1 MKLYYRAVT
10 QDGKS
15 IRGIIDAKDQ
25 KEIADYLRKH
35 QLIPVK
41 IVPASQTGIR
51 SIVSFFGR
59 VSGSDVVF
67 FTRQLSSM
75 LSSGLTIIQ
84 ALNILKS
91 QVQNERMMEVINTII
106 AQVQDGKTFSSAIE
120 KFPKVFSP
128 IYIALIRTAESS
140 GLMDKIFLGLAENLE
155 KQEKLKKTIQGAL
168 LYPIIVVAMMIL
180 VVIILMVV
188 VIPQL
193 KTLYVGSN
201 ISLPLPTQVIVS
213 TANFFVNFWY
223 ILATLGF
230 AGYFYFRN
238 WYSKP
243 SGRKTVDK
251 YILKVPVLGKLL
263 LQSMMSQFTRTLGLL
278 VSSGS
283 LVVDSLLK
291 SSEVVDNVII
301 KDAVVLVA
309 KRVEKG
315 ISMGEAMEVSY
326 LFPPMVVEMV
336 KIGEQTGKVDDS
348 LLRTADYYEREVEE
362 SVKILTTLLEPII
375 MIMLAVGVGFLII
388 AVITPLYNLIT
399 SIQ

>member
-25 KEIADYLRKH
+25 REIADYLRKH

-51 SIVSFFGR
+51 NIVNIFGR

-67 FTRQLSSM
+67 FTRQLASM

-84 ALNILKS
+84 SLNILKS
-91 QVQNERMMEVINTII
+91 QVQNERMMEVINTVI
-106 AQVQDGKTFSSAIE
+106 AEVQDGKTFSSAIE

-168 LYPIIVVAMMIL
+168 LYPIIVIAMMIL

-193 KTLYVGSN
+193 KNLYSGSN
-201 ISLPLPTQVIVS
+201 ISLPLPTQIIVS
-213 TANFFVNFWY
+213 GANFFVSFWY
-223 ILATLGF
+223 ILLTLAL
-230 AGYFYFRN
+230 AGWFYFRN

-243 SGRKTVDK
+243 SGRRTVDK
-251 YILKVPVLGKLL
+251 YILKIPVLGKLL

-291 SSEVVDNVII
+291 SSEVVDNVVI
-301 KDAVVLVA
+301 KEAIVLVA

-362 SVKILTTLLEPII
+362 SVKVLTTLLEPII

>member
-51 SIVSFFGR
+51 SLSSIFGR
-59 VSGSDVVF
+59 VSSSDIVF

-75 LSSGLTIIQ
+75 LASGLTLIQ

-91 QVQNERMMEVINTII
+91 QVQNERMMEVINTVIS
-106 AQVQDGKTFSSAIE
+106 QVQDGKTFSSAIE
-120 KFPKVFSP
+120 QFPKVFSP

-140 GLMDKIFLGLAENLE
+140 GLLDKIFLGLAENLE

-168 LYPIIVVAMMIL
+168 LYPIIVVVMMIL

-193 KTLYVGSN
+193 KSLYGGSD
-201 ISLPLPTQVIVS
+201 IALPFATEVIVS
-213 TANFFVNFWY
+213 GASFFVSFWY
-223 ILATLGF
+223 VLLTLAL
-230 AGYFYFRN
+230 AGGFYFRH
-238 WYSKP
+238 WYNNP

-291 SSEVVDNVII
+291 SSEVVDNVIV
-301 KDAVVLVA
+301 KDAIVLVA

-326 LFPPMVVEMV
+326 LFPPMIVEMV
-336 KIGEQTGKVDDS
+336 KIGEQTGKVDES

-362 SVKILTTLLEPII
+362 SVKVLTTLLEPII

>member
-51 SIVSFFGR
+51 NLASIFGR
-59 VSGSDVVF
+59 VSSSDIVF

-75 LSSGLTIIQ
+75 LASGLTLIQ

-91 QVQNERMMEVINTII
+91 QVQNERMMEVINTVIT
-106 AQVQDGKTFSSAIE
+106 QVQDGKTFSSAIE
-120 KFPKVFSP
+120 QFPKIFSP

-140 GLMDKIFLGLAENLE
+140 GLLDKIFLGLADNLE

-168 LYPIIVVAMMIL
+168 LYPIIVVVMMIM

-193 KTLYVGSN
+193 KSLYGGSD
-201 ISLPLPTQVIVS
+201 ISFPLPTQVIVS
-213 TANFFVNFWY
+213 SANFFVSFWY
-223 ILATLGF
+223 ILVTLAL
-230 AGYFYFRN
+230 AGGFYFRN
-238 WYSKP
+238 WYTKP
-243 SGRKTVDK
+243 SGRKTIDK

-291 SSEVVDNVII
+291 SSEVVDNVIV
-301 KDAVVLVA
+301 KDAIVLVA

-326 LFPPMVVEMV
+326 LFPPMIVEMV

-362 SVKILTTLLEPII
+362 SVKVLTTLLEPII
-375 MIMLAVGVGFLII
+375 MVMLAVGVGFLII